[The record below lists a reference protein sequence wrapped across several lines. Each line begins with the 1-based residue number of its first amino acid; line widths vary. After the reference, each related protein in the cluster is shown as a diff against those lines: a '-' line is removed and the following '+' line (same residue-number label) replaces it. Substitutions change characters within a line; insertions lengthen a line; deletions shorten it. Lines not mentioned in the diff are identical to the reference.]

1 MADHRPADDDVAA
14 RAAEIRAEADE
25 ALRGLTPDA
34 SLCAISREGR
44 SFPAG
49 KFHEGRGYAAAE
61 VLRGLRRGMS
71 PREAVDAAWDRWS
84 IVAPLPRRTAPDW
97 AAYGA
102 GGDDVLAEL
111 LELAG

>member
-1 MADHRPADDDVAA
+1 MEAADVET
-14 RAAEIRAEADE
+14 RAAAIRAEAEE

-34 SLCAISREGR
+34 SLCTISRAGR

-61 VLRGLRRGMS
+61 VLRGLRRGMT
-71 PREAVDAAWDRWS
+71 PREAVEAAWDRWS
-84 IVAPLPRRTAPDW
+84 IVAPLSRRNAPDW

-111 LELAG
+111 LALPD